1 MVTQG
6 ETDCVLLAGRH
17 YGLAE
22 GIRGL
27 LETAFEVV
35 VMVADEASLFESAK
49 RLPAT
54 VAVLDVSLAGE
65 GGFRMLRRLHEA
77 EPALKLIV
85 ISAHDQSSVGQS
97 ALDAGADAFVL
108 QRTIATDLLP
118 AVDAVRAGQRFV
130 SPSVLSRTT
139 SQPVCSTKLSDQHG
153 GSL

>member
-1 MVTQG
+1 MVTER

-17 YGLAE
+17 HGLSE

-27 LETAFEVV
+27 LETVFEVV
-35 VMVADEASLFESAK
+35 VMVADEPSLFESAR

-54 VAVLDVSLAGE
+54 LAVLDASLAGE
-65 GGFRMLRRLHEA
+65 NGFAMLRRLHEI

-85 ISAHDQSSVGQS
+85 ISAYDQSSVGQS

-108 QRTIATDLLP
+108 QRMIATDLLL

-130 SPSVLSRTT
+130 SPSVPPRTT
-139 SQPVCSTKLSDQHG
+139 VGPARSTKL
-153 GSL
+153 

>member
-1 MVTQG
+1 MVTES
-6 ETDCVLLAGRH
+6 ETSCVLLAGRH
-17 YGLAE
+17 HGLVE

-27 LETAFEVV
+27 LETVFEVV
-35 VMVADEASLFESAK
+35 VMVADEKSLFEGAR

-54 VAVLDVSLAGE
+54 LAVLDVSLAGE
-65 GGFRMLRRLHEA
+65 GGFAMLRRLHQT

-85 ISAHDQSSVGQS
+85 VSAHDQHSVGQS

-130 SPSVLSRTT
+130 SPLVLTRAADQAGRATR
-139 SQPVCSTKLSDQHG
+139 LSDHHG
-153 GSL
+153 GSS